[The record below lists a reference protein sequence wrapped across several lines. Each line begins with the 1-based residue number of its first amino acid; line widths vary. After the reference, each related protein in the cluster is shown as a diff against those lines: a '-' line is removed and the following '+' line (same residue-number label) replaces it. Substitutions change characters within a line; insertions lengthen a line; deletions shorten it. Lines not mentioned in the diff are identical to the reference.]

1 MEHYELRL
9 LADYYHT
16 GTQTANTWARPTPR
30 TVGGELERDERAEV
44 VFAEIFSPRNP
55 ATGAGDLLRKV
66 IPVLDGER
74 YSEYVSLSGIRESVM
89 MPAKDRV
96 WGAKL
101 LSFGTPMSN
110 NPLLSTTLKYSHDI
124 TIETLA
130 GDADIPRDYRIRL
143 WGYVYKVD
151 ELSRVFGT
159 MGGGVPGHPELFAL
173 LVDRTRGRE
182 VRMLKPTP
190 GGIPVNGDTWKTLPG
205 GKDQSI
211 PKVNPFMRFAWNL
224 NATDGKSGD
233 YQFRYEIGNVLDS
246 DEDMYFDFDEKDALL
261 VEGLGIRAPT
271 NLEKTGLKIAGDYH
285 PKGLFPTPESV
296 SPETEGLNPLHF
308 GHAYPFFA
316 SNIPLFRII
325 PKLERPLL
333 IWSEIGMVVT
343 RDDGTAISAG
353 DIIAALTGIR
363 VEMHG

>member
-1 MEHYELRL
+1 MEHYELRV

-16 GTQTANTWARPTPR
+16 GTQVANTWEKPSPR
-30 TVGGELERDERAEV
+30 DVGGELERDERAEV
-44 VFAEIFSPRNP
+44 IFAEIFSPVNP

-74 YSEYVSLSGIRESVM
+74 YSEYVSLSGIKESVM
-89 MPAKDRV
+89 MPPKDRV

-124 TIETLA
+124 TIECLA
-130 GDADIPRDYRIRL
+130 GAADIPRDYRMRL
-143 WGYVYKVD
+143 WGYVYKVG
-151 ELSRVFGT
+151 ELSKVFGV
-159 MGGGVPGHPELFAL
+159 MGGVPGLPGAFAQL
-173 LVDRTRGRE
+173 IDKVRNRTLTLVKNPIE
-182 VRMLKPTP
+182 
-190 GGIPVNGDTWKTLPG
+190 VNGDTWKTLPG
-205 GKDQSI
+205 GKDQSM
-211 PKVNPFMRFAWNL
+211 PKINPLQRFAWNL
-224 NATDGKSGD
+224 NDTDGKSGD
-233 YQFRYEIGNVLDS
+233 YQFRYETGNVLDS
-246 DEDMYFDFDEKDALL
+246 DEDMCFDFDEKDALL

-271 NLEKTGLKIAGDYH
+271 NLEKTGLRIAGDYH

-296 SPETEGLNPLHF
+296 DSATEGLNPLHF

-333 IWSEIGMVVT
+333 IWNEIGMVVT

-353 DIIAALTGIR
+353 DIITALTGIR

>member
-1 MEHYELRL
+1 VEHYELRV

-16 GTQTANTWARPTPR
+16 GAQAANTWEKPTPR
-30 TVGGELERDERAEV
+30 SVGGELERDERAEV
-44 VFAEIFSPRNP
+44 IFAEIFPPRDP
-55 ATGAGDLLRKV
+55 ATGAGELLRKV

-74 YSEYVSLSGIRESVM
+74 YGEYVSLSGIRESVM

-124 TIETLA
+124 TIECLA
-130 GDADIPRDYRIRL
+130 GATAIAHDYRIRL
-143 WGYVYKVD
+143 WGYVYKVG
-151 ELSRVFGT
+151 ELSKVFGV
-159 MGGGVPGHPELFAL
+159 MGGVPGLPGAFAQL
-173 LVDRTRGRE
+173 IDKVRNRTLTLVKDPI
-182 VRMLKPTP
+182 V
-190 GGIPVNGDTWKTLPG
+190 VNGDTWKTLPG
-205 GKDQSI
+205 GKDQAI
-211 PKVNPFMRFAWNL
+211 PKINPFMRFAWNL
-224 NATDGKSGD
+224 KATDGKSGD
-233 YQFRYEIGNVLDS
+233 YQFRYETGNVADS
-246 DEDMYFDFDEKDALL
+246 DENMYLDFDEKDAVL

-271 NLEKTGLKIAGDYH
+271 NLEKTGLRIAGDYH

-296 SPETEGLNPLHF
+296 APETEGLNPLHF

-333 IWSEIGMVVT
+333 IWDEIGMVIT
-343 RDDGTAISAG
+343 KDNGTAIAANS
-353 DIIAALTGIR
+353 IIAALTGIR
-363 VEMHG
+363 IEIHG

>member
-16 GTQTANTWARPTPR
+16 GAQAVNTWERPTPR

-44 VFAEIFSPRNP
+44 IFAEIFAPRNP
-55 ATGAGDLLRKV
+55 ATGAGELLRKV

-74 YSEYVSLSGIRESVM
+74 YGEYVSLSGIRESVM

-101 LSFGTPMSN
+101 LSFGTPMSS

-130 GDADIPRDYRIRL
+130 GATAIAHDYRIRL

-151 ELSRVFGT
+151 ELAKVFGT
-159 MGGGVPGHPELFAL
+159 MLFPASVVDKVRNRTFT
-173 LVDRTRGRE
+173 LV
-182 VRMLKPTP
+182 KAA
-190 GGIPVNGDTWKTLPG
+190 IPVNGDTWKTLPG

-224 NATDGKSGD
+224 KATDGKSGD
-233 YQFRYEIGNVLDS
+233 YQFRYETGNVLDS
-246 DEDMYFDFDEKDALL
+246 DEDMYFEFDEKDALL
-261 VEGLGIRAPT
+261 IEGLGIRAPA
-271 NLEKTGLKIAGDYH
+271 NLEKTGLRIAGDYH

-296 SPETEGLNPLHF
+296 APATEGLNPLHF

-333 IWSEIGMVVT
+333 IWNEIGMVVT
-343 RDDGTAISAG
+343 RDDGTIIAANS
-353 DIIAALTGIR
+353 IIAALTGIK